1 MPVTA
6 ETEEDFMDR
15 LRFGTFLAP
24 FHPAGENPTLA
35 LQRDLELVEHL
46 DRLGYDEAWIGEHH
60 SAGTELIASPE
71 IFIAAAAD
79 RTRRIKLGTGVT
91 SIAYHNP
98 LWVAERMVLL
108 DHLTR
113 GRAMLGCGPGSLP
126 TDSMMLGLTPTD
138 TRELLEVD
146 LDIIMRLLAGETVT
160 AQTKTHNLVN
170 ARLHLRPYTEPRF
183 EVAVAAV
190 ASPTGP
196 RMAGRYGV
204 GLLSI
209 GATLTKDGFDALAHH
224 WNVVEERAAHYG
236 QTANRRD
243 WRLVGIMHIA
253 ETREQA
259 YKDVEHGIETWF
271 RYFQKTAAFPQ
282 MAVEGGDL
290 KEMIDF
296 VNEAGIGAIGTV
308 EDARAQVQRLW
319 DQSGG
324 FGCMLLLGHEWANP
338 QATKRSWELI
348 AQHVMPHFQ
357 GGEISHAQQTLNWKS
372 YASGKRE
379 DYAAQ
384 QMQAVATMTERYQQE
399 LAGKGQA

>member
-1 MPVTA
+1 MV
-6 ETEEDFMDR
+6 R
-15 LRFGTFLAP
+15 LRFGMFLAP

-46 DRLGYDEAWIGEHH
+46 DRCGYDEAWIGEHH
-60 SAGTELIASPE
+60 SAGTELISSPE
-71 IFIAAAAD
+71 IFVATAAE
-79 RTRRIKLGTGVT
+79 RTRQIKLGTGVT

-98 LWVAERMVLL
+98 LWVADRMVLL

-126 TDSMMLGLTPTD
+126 TDSMMLGLDPTE

-146 LDIIMRLLAGETVT
+146 LDIIMRLLRGETVT
-160 AQTKTHNLVN
+160 EQTRTHNLVD
-170 ARLHLRPYTEPRF
+170 ARLHLRPYTEPCF
-183 EVAVAAV
+183 DMAVAAM

-196 RMAGRYGV
+196 RMAGRYGI

-209 GATLTKDGFDALAHH
+209 GATLTQDGFDALAHH
-224 WNVVEERAAHYG
+224 WNVVQERAAHYG
-236 QTANRRD
+236 QTAARHD
-243 WRLVGIMHIA
+243 WRLVGPMHVA

-259 YKDVEHGIETWF
+259 YRDVEYGIETWF
-271 RYFQKTAAFPQ
+271 RYFQQTAAFPQ

-296 VNEAGIGAIGTV
+296 VNESGVGAIGTA

-338 QATKRSWELI
+338 QATKRSYELI

-357 GGEISHAQQTLNWKS
+357 GGAISHAQQTLDAKQQ
-372 YASGKRE
+372 AREKRE
-379 DYAAQ
+379 GYAAA
-384 QMQAVATMTERYQQE
+384 QMQAVATMSERYEQE
-399 LAGKGQA
+399 KADPSGETGPSGGAVE

>member
-1 MPVTA
+1 
-6 ETEEDFMDR
+6 MDR

-60 SAGTELIASPE
+60 SAGTEIIASPE
-71 IFIAAAAD
+71 IFIAAAAE
-79 RTRRIKLGTGVT
+79 RTRHIKLGTGVT

-126 TDSMMLGLTPTD
+126 TDSMMLGLNPTD
-138 TRELLEVD
+138 TRELMEVD
-146 LDIIMRLLAGETVT
+146 LDIIMRLLRGETVT
-160 AQTKTHNLVN
+160 EQTRTHNLIN
-170 ARLHLRPYTEPRF
+170 AKLHLRPYTQPCF
-183 EVAVAAV
+183 DIAVAAV

-196 RMAGRYGV
+196 RMAGRHGV

-209 GATLTKDGFDALAHH
+209 GATLTKEGFDALAHH
-224 WNVVEERAAHYG
+224 WNVVQERAEHYG
-236 QTANRRD
+236 QTVSRRD
-243 WRLVGIMHIA
+243 WRLVGLMHIA

-259 YKDVEHGIETWF
+259 YAEVQYGIETWF

-282 MAVEGGDL
+282 MAVEGGDA

-296 VNEAGIGAIGTV
+296 INEAGIGAIGTV

-324 FGCMLLLGHEWANP
+324 FGAMLLLGHEWANP
-338 QATKRSWELI
+338 QATRRSWELI

-357 GGEISHAQQTLNWKS
+357 GGDVTHAQATLQAKEF
-372 YASGKRE
+372 AMGKRE

-384 QMQAVATMTERYQQE
+384 QMQAVATMTERYE
-399 LAGKGQA
+399 KEKAGG

>member
-1 MPVTA
+1 
-6 ETEEDFMDR
+6 MDR

-24 FHPAGENPTLA
+24 FHPAGQNPTLA
-35 LQRDLELVEHL
+35 LQRDLELIEHL
-46 DRLGYDEAWIGEHH
+46 DRCGYDEAWIGEHH

-71 IFIAAAAD
+71 IFIAAAAE

-91 SIAYHNP
+91 SISYHNP

-113 GRAMLGCGPGSLP
+113 GRTMLGCGPGSLP

-146 LDIIMRLLAGETVT
+146 LDIIMRLLRGETVT
-160 AQTKTHNLVN
+160 ERTRTHELVD
-170 ARLHLRPYTEPRF
+170 AKLHLRPYTEPCF
-183 EVAVAAV
+183 DVAVAGV

-196 RMAGRYGV
+196 RMAGSHGV

-209 GATLTKDGFDALAHH
+209 GATLSKDGFDALAHH
-224 WNVVEERAAHYG
+224 WNVVEERAAHHG
-236 QTANRRD
+236 RQVSRQD
-243 WRLVGIMHIA
+243 WRLVGLMHIA

-259 YKDVEHGIETWF
+259 YKDVEYGIESWF
-271 RYFQKTAAFPQ
+271 HYFQKTAAFPQ
-282 MAVEGGDL
+282 MAAEGGDL
-290 KEMIDF
+290 REMIDF
-296 VNEAGIGAIGTV
+296 INEAGVGAIGTV

-338 QATKRSWELI
+338 EATKRSWELI
-348 AQHVMPHFQ
+348 AQHVRPHFQ
-357 GGEISHAQQTLNWKS
+357 GGARSHAQQTLDAKER
-372 YASGKRE
+372 ARDKRE
-379 DYAAQ
+379 DYAAA
-384 QMQAVATMTERYQQE
+384 QMQAVATMTERYEQEKTGQQ
-399 LAGKGQA
+399 

>member
-1 MPVTA
+1 
-6 ETEEDFMDR
+6 MDR

-60 SAGTELIASPE
+60 SAGTEIIASPE
-71 IFIAAAAD
+71 IFIAAAAE
-79 RTRRIKLGTGVT
+79 RTRHIKLGTGVT

-126 TDSMMLGLTPTD
+126 TDSMMLGLNPTD

-146 LDIIMRLLAGETVT
+146 LDIIMRLLRGETVT
-160 AQTKTHNLVN
+160 EQTKTHNLVN
-170 ARLHLRPYTEPRF
+170 ARLHLRPYTQPCF

-196 RMAGRYGV
+196 RMAGRHGI

-209 GATLTKDGFDALAHH
+209 GATLSKDGFDALAHH
-224 WNVVEERAAHYG
+224 WSVVEERAQHFG
-236 QTANRRD
+236 QTVSRRD
-243 WRLVGIMHIA
+243 WRLVGLMHIA

-259 YKDVEHGIETWF
+259 YADVQFGIETWF

-282 MAVEGGDL
+282 MAVEGGDA

-296 VNEAGIGAIGTV
+296 INEAGVGAIGTV

-324 FGCMLLLGHEWANP
+324 FGAMLLLGHEWADP

-357 GGEISHAQQTLNWKS
+357 GGEISHAQSTLDAKEH
-372 YASGKRE
+372 AMGKRE

-384 QMQAVATMTERYQQE
+384 QMQAVATMTERYE
-399 LAGKGQA
+399 KEKAGQS